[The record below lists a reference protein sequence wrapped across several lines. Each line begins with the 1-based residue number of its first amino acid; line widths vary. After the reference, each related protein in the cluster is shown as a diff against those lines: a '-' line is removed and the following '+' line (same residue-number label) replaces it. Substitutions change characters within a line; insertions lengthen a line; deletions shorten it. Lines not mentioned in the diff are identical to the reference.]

1 MKAKLFFVALCVACL
16 TGCAV
21 HESET
26 IELGAAVGAIGEEIT
41 NVVATEVVT
50 FSDLIG
56 DVTVTAACSEEV
68 AGPNDGVAPAIQG
81 VDIPS
86 DIALGEVTIAMSHFG
101 TSYVSPSELFADLG
115 PLSEHIDEASFENL
129 GVLVNNFSVQGFERL
144 LASGNNELNYNV
156 ACVALCVVL
165 EMPYEPLWADGFMSL
180 EVVQSIVDQ
189 FDMAG

>member
-1 MKAKLFFVALCVACL
+1 MKAKLFLVALCVACL
-16 TGCAV
+16 TGCAM

-26 IELGAAVGAIGEEIT
+26 IEVGAVVGAIGEEIT
-41 NVVATEVVT
+41 NVVEECSAVATEACLSGAVVE
-50 FSDLIG
+50 
-56 DVTVTAACSEEV
+56 AAAYEE
-68 AGPNDGVAPAIQG
+68 VAPAIQV
-81 VDIPS
+81 VDVPS

-115 PLSEHIDEASFENL
+115 PLSDHIDEASFENL

>member
-1 MKAKLFFVALCVACL
+1 MKAKLFLAALCVACL

-26 IELGAAVGAIGEEIT
+26 IEVGAVVGALGEEIA
-41 NVVATEVVT
+41 NVVTAEVDT
-50 FSDLIG
+50 FG
-56 DVTVTAACSEEV
+56 DVVEDSTVTAACSEEV
-68 AGPNDGVAPAIQG
+68 AWSNDGVASAKQG

-115 PLSEHIDEASFENL
+115 PLAENIDEASFENL

-144 LASGNNELNYNV
+144 LASGNNELGYNV

-165 EMPYEPLWADGFMSL
+165 EIPYEPLWADGFMSL

-189 FDMAG
+189 FGMAG

>member
-1 MKAKLFFVALCVACL
+1 MKAKLFLVALCVVCL

-26 IELGAAVGAIGEEIT
+26 IEVGAVVGAIGEEIT
-41 NVVATEVVT
+41 NVVAAEIGT
-50 FSDLIG
+50 FGDVIE
-56 DVTVTAACSEEV
+56 DVTVTEAVAVVGQEE
-68 AGPNDGVAPAIQG
+68 AAPAIQG

-101 TSYVSPSELFADLG
+101 TSYVSPSELFVDLG
-115 PLSEHIDEASFENL
+115 PLAEHIDEASFENL
-129 GVLVNNFSVQGFERL
+129 VVLVNNFSVQGFERL
-144 LASGNNELNYNV
+144 LASGNNESNYNV

-180 EVVQSIVDQ
+180 EVAQSIVDQ
-189 FDMAG
+189 FGMAG